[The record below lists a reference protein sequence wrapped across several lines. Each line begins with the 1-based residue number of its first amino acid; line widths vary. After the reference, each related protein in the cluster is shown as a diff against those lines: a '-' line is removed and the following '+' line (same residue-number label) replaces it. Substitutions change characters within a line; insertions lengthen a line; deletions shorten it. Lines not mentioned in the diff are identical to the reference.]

1 MSHRIG
7 CETSFMRGSER
18 SVSEMM
24 CTTLDGHKTI
34 TDFPFF
40 NTLTMS
46 MPTSETYIILNRT
59 NFSNCNNGIFA
70 IVKSLVT
77 QNYASHNNDNIRII
91 PLQNKYSPI
100 SLMLTQPSYN
110 YEV

>member
-1 MSHRIG
+1 M
-7 CETSFMRGSER
+7 
-18 SVSEMM
+18 SEMM
-24 CTTLDGHKTI
+24 CTALDGHKTI

-40 NTLTMS
+40 NTLTMP

-70 IVKSLVT
+70 IVKSLT

-91 PLQNKYSPI
+91 LLQTKYSPI
-100 SLMLTQPSYN
+100 SLMLTQPFYN
-110 YEV
+110 YEM